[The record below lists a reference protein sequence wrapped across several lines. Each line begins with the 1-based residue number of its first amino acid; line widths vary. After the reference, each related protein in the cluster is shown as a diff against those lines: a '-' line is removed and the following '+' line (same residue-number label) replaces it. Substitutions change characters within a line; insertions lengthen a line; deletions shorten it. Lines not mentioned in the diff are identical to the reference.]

1 MFYVGF
7 CGAGGVRTL
16 VQTGDICAFY
26 MLISALIVGRYQ
38 DLNHQATPYP
48 LRVHLGIEAYTRLF
62 PIYLH
67 HRFLSLGTTTLG

>member
-1 MFYVGF
+1 
-7 CGAGGVRTL
+7 
-16 VQTGDICAFY
+16 

-48 LRVHLGIEAYTRLF
+48 LRDHLGIEAYTRLF